1 MSAALVVV
9 MAGHVAGH
17 VTSKQSRLEFTY
29 DDAYRISANATPLSV
44 SMPLSQPVHR
54 HVRVAPWLDGL
65 LPDDDAV
72 RRRWARRFQVSAT
85 SPFALLSTPVGE
97 DCAGAAQF
105 LTDDRLDAVLSEQGD
120 VDWLSETQ
128 VAARLRDLRE
138 DRTSWLGRDFSGRF
152 SLAGAQAKM
161 ALLYDADRDTWGLP
175 TGAAATSHILKPTIA
190 GFDDHELNEYLCLRT
205 AAACGLIVAP
215 ARLTFFED
223 QSAVTSLRYDRF
235 QGAGPW
241 LTRIHQEDLC
251 QALSRSPDNKY
262 ENDGGPGIRDICAL
276 LRDAVPASLAD
287 DAVLRFFDAVTFNW
301 LIGGTD
307 AHAKNY
313 SLLLAGPPVRLAPL
327 YDVASALPY
336 PTDVQRLRLS
346 MKYGGDYSLRSR
358 TPSMWDKVASEFS
371 LPKALVR
378 QHARSLIERIPDALS
393 ASIAEPDVAAVGS
406 PLPSLLLDKVIERV
420 TRCSGTLTTQLP

>member
-1 MSAALVVV
+1 MTDTLVVV
-9 MAGHVAGH
+9 MARQVVGH
-17 VTSKQSRLEFTY
+17 VTRKQSRLELTY
-29 DDAYRISANATPLSV
+29 DEAYRQSPGATPLSV

-54 HVRVAPWLDGL
+54 HARVAPWLDGL

-72 RRRWARRFQVSAT
+72 RRRWARRFQVSAS
-85 SPFALLSTPVGE
+85 SPFALLSSPVGE

-105 LTDDRLDAVLSEQGD
+105 LTYDRLDAALSDQGD
-120 VDWLSETQ
+120 VDWLSESQ

-138 DRTSWLGRDFSGRF
+138 DRTSWLGRDFTGRF

-161 ALLYDADRDTWGLP
+161 ALLHDPDRDRWGLP

-215 ARLTFFED
+215 TRLATFED

-235 QGAGPW
+235 HGDGPW

-262 ENDGGPGIRDICAL
+262 ENDGGPGTREICAL
-276 LRDAVPASLAD
+276 LRDALPASMAD
-287 DAVLRFFDAVTFNW
+287 DAVHRFFDAATFNW

-313 SLLLAGPPVRLAPL
+313 SLLLAGPQVRFAPL

-336 PTDVQRLRLS
+336 LTDIQRLRLA
-346 MKYGGDYSLRSR
+346 MKYGGDYGLRSR
-358 TPSMWDKVASEFS
+358 TPSMWGKVASEFA
-371 LPKALVR
+371 LPTTLVR
-378 QHARSLIERIPDALS
+378 QRALRLIERIPDAMS
-393 ASIAEPDVAAVGS
+393 AAIAEPSVAAVGS
-406 PLPSLLLDKVIERV
+406 SLPSRLLDTVTDRV
-420 TRCSGTLTTQLP
+420 TRCADTLSGR